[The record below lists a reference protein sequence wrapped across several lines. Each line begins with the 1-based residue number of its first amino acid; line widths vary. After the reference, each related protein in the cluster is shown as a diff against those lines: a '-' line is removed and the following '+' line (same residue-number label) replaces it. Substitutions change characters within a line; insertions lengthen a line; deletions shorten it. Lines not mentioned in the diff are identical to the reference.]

1 MANPIRGISEV
12 IKFEGSPDE
21 LVWKFPG
28 EDFNATSQL
37 IVDETHEAL
46 LVINGNA
53 ADLFGAGRRT
63 LSVPNIPLARKL
75 IEIPTD
81 GVSPF
86 PCKVFFI
93 NKVHQMDML
102 WGTFGPIALEDPLY
116 DIFMHV
122 MANGSMSISVENSR
136 KFMLKLVGFRDK
148 FDAESLVQK
157 FRGLIST
164 HVKDCISKIMIN
176 GLLSYFMINAN
187 IFEISAVVKER
198 LDGIFEEY
206 GIVIEYFN
214 IETVDVPKEDY
225 DAVTKAKERRSG
237 RLIEGFTW
245 QEERQMM
252 ISEKFAGNEGTMG
265 NIGGAMGGFMM
276 GSALGGSITDIAKG
290 ALDPSRI
297 PTEKPPKDAA
307 GNPAAMSTKGVGPFD
322 VDDFFTLKKDSETQ
336 ENASPSV
343 DAGKCAKCSSTLP
356 DNAKFCLECGEK
368 VELQSG
374 IKCPSCSEI
383 TPVGKFCLHCGTP
396 MARKCS
402 KCNTEV
408 PANGKFC
415 LECGEKI

>member
-1 MANPIRGISEV
+1 MAIAEV
-12 IKFEGSPDE
+12 VKFEGSPDA
-21 LVWKFPG
+21 LVWKFPV

-46 LVINGNA
+46 LVINGNS

-81 GVSPF
+81 GKSPF

-93 NKVHQMDML
+93 NKVHQMDLL
-102 WGTFGPIALEDPLY
+102 WGTFGAITLEDPLY

-122 MANGSMSISVENSR
+122 MANGSMSVSVEDSR
-136 KFMLKLVGFRDK
+136 KFIHKLVGFRDK
-148 FDAESLVQK
+148 FDSDSMVQK
-157 FRGLIST
+157 FRGIISS

-176 GLLSYFMINAN
+176 GMLSYFMINAN
-187 IFEISAVVKER
+187 IFELSGVIKER
-198 LDGIFEEY
+198 LDTIFDEY
-206 GIVIEYFN
+206 GILIRYFN
-214 IETVDVPKEDY
+214 IETVEVPKEDY

-237 RLIEGFTW
+237 RLIEGYTW

-252 ISEKFAGNEGTMG
+252 ISEKFASNEGTMG

-307 GNPAAMSTKGVGPFD
+307 GNPAPMSTKGADPFS
-322 VDDFFTLKKDSETQ
+322 VEGFFTPKTEADSKTPYG
-336 ENASPSV
+336 SS
-343 DAGKCAKCSSTLP
+343 DDTGKCPKCKADLP
-356 DNAKFCLECGEK
+356 DNAKFCLECGIKIET
-368 VELQSG
+368 QSG
-374 IKCPSCSEI
+374 MKCPQCGGI
-383 TPVGKFCLHCGTP
+383 TPTGNFCLHCGAS

-402 KCNTEV
+402 KCGTDV

-415 LECGEKI
+415 LECGDKF